1 MQPALTRQARD
12 ACGPRK
18 GAVLMNEPRGW
29 YSRGYLPHFDGGE
42 IPQFLTFR
50 LADAI
55 PQVLLRQWQEELS
68 LLEKAKAEMERRK
81 RIEAYLDK
89 GYGEAWLRD
98 PELASMVQNALLF
111 FDGQRYF
118 LHAWVVMPNHV
129 HALFTPIKS
138 YTLAKITHSWKSFT
152 SDQAN
157 KYLGRMGQFWWPESY
172 DRFIRDENHYA
183 TTIAYIENNPYKAGL
198 CSDPTEY
205 PFSSAYGR

>member
-1 MQPALTRQARD
+1 
-12 ACGPRK
+12 
-18 GAVLMNEPRGW
+18 MNEPRGW

-50 LADAI
+50 LADSI
-55 PQVLLRQWQEELS
+55 PQVLLHQWQDELS
-68 LLEKAKAEMERRK
+68 LLEKAKAELERRK

-98 PELASMVQNALLF
+98 PKLASMVQNALLF
-111 FDGQRYF
+111 FDGQRYH

-129 HALFTPIKS
+129 HALFTPIES
-138 YTLAKITHSWKSFT
+138 FTLAKIAHSWKSFT
-152 SDQAN
+152 SNQAN

-183 TTIAYIENNPYKAGL
+183 TTIAYIENNPFKAGL